1 MRYTS
6 CMNDAGGAPQKR
18 IFIIDDDTF
27 LLDMYAV
34 KFRETGFDVEIAL
47 SGTNALEKIKNGLT
61 PDAMLLDIVMPGM
74 DGFELLKKIRA
85 ENLIPQTTVVI
96 LTNLG
101 QKEDVE
107 RGMAF
112 GVKDYVIKAH
122 HTPSE
127 VVAKIKEIL
136 GA

>member
-1 MRYTS
+1 M
-6 CMNDAGGAPQKR
+6 AGELQKK
-18 IFIIDDDTF
+18 IFIIDDDEF

-34 KFRETGFDVEIAL
+34 KFRESGFDIEVAN
-47 SGTNALEKIKNGLT
+47 SGAGALEKIKNGLV
-61 PDAMLLDIVMPGM
+61 PDIVLLDIVMPGM
-74 DGFELLKKIRA
+74 DGFEFLKRVRA
-85 ENLIPQTTVVI
+85 ENLIPRAITVV

-107 RGMAF
+107 RGMAY
-112 GVKDYVIKAH
+112 GIKDYVIKAH

-127 VVAKIKEIL
+127 VVAKIKEII

>member
-1 MRYTS
+1 M
-6 CMNDAGGAPQKR
+6 AGELQKK
-18 IFIIDDDTF
+18 IFIIDDDDF

-34 KFRETGFDVEIAL
+34 KFRESGFDIEVAN
-47 SGTNALEKIKNGLT
+47 SGAGALEKIKNGLV
-61 PDAMLLDIVMPGM
+61 PDIVLLDIVMPGM
-74 DGFELLKKIRA
+74 DGFEFLKRVRA
-85 ENLIPQTTVVI
+85 ENLIPRAITVV

-107 RGMAF
+107 RGMAY
-112 GVKDYVIKAH
+112 GIKDYVIKAH

-127 VVAKIKEIL
+127 VVAKIKEII